1 MNFDHWCSWLLYSSL
16 FFMAFGVFVAIA
28 PNSFLI
34 SPWTNAV
41 DARFFPGETPPDAVA
56 LRAFLMAPLGATI
69 AGTYLL
75 QTFVVIHGFR
85 KRENW
90 AWHAILYS
98 TLLWFG
104 VDSMMSVVHGAY
116 FNIAMINL
124 APLVVFGIPLLA
136 TRSALSGG
144 EK

>member
-1 MNFDHWCSWLLYSSL
+1 MSFEHWCRWLLYSSV
-16 FFMAFGVFVAIA
+16 FFTVFGIFVAIA
-28 PNSFLI
+28 PNSFPL
-34 SPWTNAV
+34 SLWTEAV
-41 DARFFPGETPPDAVA
+41 DARFFPARVHPNAVA
-56 LRAFLMAPLGATI
+56 LRSFLMAPLGATI

-75 QTFVVIHGFR
+75 QSFVVVHAFR